1 MRGDEVAAYWLWW
14 LSQTRGAE
22 DAARSADVRATS
34 LGRGARIATAPIP
47 RPSASHD
54 ASLPL
59 NVRASASGGTVAP
72 PDTRAPVGRPSDLRT
87 SAGSISLPARIP
99 PPLACPSR

>member
-14 LSQTRGAE
+14 LSQTRGA
-22 DAARSADVRATS
+22 DDTARSAAVRATS

-59 NVRASASGGTVAP
+59 KVRASASGGTVAP
-72 PDTRAPVGRPSDLRT
+72 PQERARVD
-87 SAGSISLPARIP
+87 LPASNGANARSTPITGRIP
-99 PPLACPSR
+99 T